1 MQPKRTP
8 GACFKCGSSDHQRN
22 SCPQNRPRPP
32 GNRNHFGPS
41 NAAMVLQTTGP
52 VTPAYIVPL
61 LFKFPSGDSTQI
73 SAVIDTGS
81 PVSLIKQALIPIVT
95 EISEPT
101 VSSGIVGIN
110 GSELVILG
118 DVFVDITP
126 LDSQFPINVKL
137 NVVPDTTIKCDCLLG
152 RNFLSH
158 PNVIF
163 NIDNGNFEIEFKRL
177 DIVPFNEILSLEI
190 VSEQTELDIDIE
202 MTLPHNVKT
211 DVRNIFYK
219 NYLSDNN
226 CDHKLNYNA
235 VIPSSEIEIELKD
248 SNVFYFNPRRLSY
261 YEKNELQKILDTL
274 LSQKVI
280 RPSSSEYSSAIVLV
294 KKKNGELRLCVDYR
308 ELNKRTVRDRYPL
321 PLIDDHLDTLRGKN
335 YFTCI
340 DLKDGFHHISVAE
353 NSRKFTSFVTPLGQ
367 FEYCKMPFGLCNGP
381 SKFQRYVNEIFSEQ
395 IKAKKIVIYF
405 DDIVIATETI
415 DTHLSIL
422 SEILT
427 IMKLNKLQIRLDKS
441 QFLKTEIVYLG
452 YLVNSS
458 GICPNPKNVSVIQNY
473 PIPCNQKALHSFI
486 GLASYFR
493 RFIPNFSTI
502 ANPLYDILKKNV
514 PFSFGEDKLI
524 VFESIKQ
531 KLSEHPILCL
541 YNPNAETELHCD
553 ASSLGF
559 GSILL

>member
-1 MQPKRTP
+1 METARTKLNGPAKNWFNGRQFVSWKSFEEQFKLSFIGPEVSTVERMKCMMARVQQKNESLVEYFHEKINLRRDLNLSFQEIRQQVIEGLYARELCYYLLSRNHTSEDQLLSDILVFTKINESRGNRFKSNHVFDTVQRPKSSQNTQSTRPKTTISTVENPVHPSMSSVRCFNCGSYGHLSTSCMQPKRTP

-163 NIDNGNFEIEFKRL
+163 NIDNGNFEIEFKRP

-261 YEKNELQKILDTL
+261 YEKNEL
-274 LSQKVI
+274 
-280 RPSSSEYSSAIVLV
+280 
-294 KKKNGELRLCVDYR
+294 
-308 ELNKRTVRDRYPL
+308 
-321 PLIDDHLDTLRGKN
+321 
-335 YFTCI
+335 
-340 DLKDGFHHISVAE
+340 
-353 NSRKFTSFVTPLGQ
+353 
-367 FEYCKMPFGLCNGP
+367 
-381 SKFQRYVNEIFSEQ
+381 
-395 IKAKKIVIYF
+395 
-405 DDIVIATETI
+405 
-415 DTHLSIL
+415 
-422 SEILT
+422 
-427 IMKLNKLQIRLDKS
+427 
-441 QFLKTEIVYLG
+441 
-452 YLVNSS
+452 
-458 GICPNPKNVSVIQNY
+458 
-473 PIPCNQKALHSFI
+473 
-486 GLASYFR
+486 
-493 RFIPNFSTI
+493 
-502 ANPLYDILKKNV
+502 
-514 PFSFGEDKLI
+514 
-524 VFESIKQ
+524 
-531 KLSEHPILCL
+531 
-541 YNPNAETELHCD
+541 
-553 ASSLGF
+553 
-559 GSILL
+559 